1 LALFV
6 GAICA
11 ALTHPPVQAAE
22 VDLSQAVVVAPADLA
37 PLERQAVR
45 LLVVEV
51 ARRCGIRWAVQTNWP
66 DTTRPVIALGG
77 IESLRKVG
85 PSFAA
90 VLPTPSGT
98 PPAEGFRLFATSQT
112 SQAAVFVAG
121 NDPRGVLYGAGRLV
135 RELDFTPGGV
145 SIPASL
151 DLTTAP
157 KTRLR
162 GHQLG
167 YRPKTHSYDAWDVPT
182 WEQYL
187 RDLVLF
193 GCNAIE
199 LIPPRSDDDAD
210 SPHYPLPPMQM
221 MVEMSH
227 LADAYGLDV
236 WVWYPAMDPDY
247 SQPATVETALREWTE
262 VLSKLPRLDV
272 VFVPGGD
279 PGHTRPVHL
288 MALLEQ
294 QARELRKH
302 HPKAQLW
309 MSPQSFNAQWMEEFI
324 AILKDQNPDWLGGVV
339 YGPQVRVP
347 LAKLREIVPA
357 RYPIRHYPDITHT
370 RQCQF
375 PVQDWDAAFAVTEGR
390 ECINPR
396 PVDEATIFRA
406 THPGTLGFIT
416 YSEGCNDD
424 VNKAVWSA
432 LGWDPERPVVE
443 VLRDF
448 SKVFVGGAQADAFAQ
463 GLLALERNWRGPL
476 VANAG
481 VETTLA
487 QFQAMERAASPG
499 TLRNWRFQ
507 QALFRAYYDAY
518 IRRRLLHESNLES
531 LALERLRT
539 AAAGGSQAAMADAE
553 RILDEVNTRRVA
565 PELRARIFELGEAL
579 FQSISMQ
586 LSVERY
592 KAIAVDRGASLDT
605 VDYPLNNRPWLKER
619 FARIRRLPDEAAKL
633 RAIAEILDWENP
645 GPGGFYDDPGNS
657 SRQPHLVQGAPF
669 AEDPGRF
676 SSPRVGF
683 EEDLVVDEPDEK
695 PDTARRLAW
704 IDHAEV
710 IYEGVLRMR
719 YTGLDPKATYKL
731 RVVYAGDN
739 PKRKLRLAAAAGAGE
754 MEIHPLLLRPFPY
767 KPLEFDLPPQTTA
780 SGTLELSWTGEPG
793 LGGNGR
799 GCQVS
804 ETWLIRKP

>member
-1 LALFV
+1 MRTVFCLIAACLAFES
-6 GAICA
+6 AHA
-11 ALTHPPVQAAE
+11 
-22 VDLSQAVVVAPADLA
+22 ADLDLRHAIVLA
-37 PLERQAVR
+37 PPDLPALERQAVT
-45 LLVVEV
+45 LLVEETAKRSGIHWTVV
-51 ARRCGIRWAVQTNWP
+51 AAWP
-66 DTTRPVIALGG
+66 ESQEPVIALGQPG
-77 IESLRKVG
+77 TLRTSAPAFSG
-85 PSFAA
+85 ELAA
-90 VLPTPSGT
+90 PTSAQ
-98 PPAEGFRLFATSQT
+98 PPEGFRLFARSRDQRT
-112 SQAAVFVAG
+112 AVFVAG
-121 NDPRGVLYGAGRLV
+121 NDSRGVLYGAGRLL
-135 RELDFTPGGV
+135 RELNLAPGSV
-145 SIPASL
+145 SLPETL
-151 DLTTAP
+151 DITTAP

-187 RDLVLF
+187 RDLVIF

-221 MVEMSH
+221 MVEMSG
-227 LADAYGLDV
+227 LADRYGLDV
-236 WVWYPAMDPDY
+236 WVWYPAMDEDY
-247 SQPATVETALREWTE
+247 SKAETVEAALREWTS

-288 MALLEQ
+288 MALLEK

-302 HPKAQLW
+302 HPKAQMW
-309 MSPQSFNAQWMEEFI
+309 MSPQSFNAEWLDEFI
-324 AILKDQNPDWLGGVV
+324 AILRNQNPDWLGGLV
-339 YGPQVRVP
+339 YGPQVRISLP
-347 LAKLREIVPA
+347 KLRELVPA
-357 RYPIRHYPDITHT
+357 RFPIRHYPDITHT

-375 PVQDWDAAFAVTEGR
+375 PVQDWDAAFAVTEAR

-396 PVDEATIFRA
+396 PEDEATLFRA
-406 THPGTLGFIT
+406 TNPGTIGFIS

-432 LGWDPERPVVE
+432 LGWAPDRPVID

-448 SKVFVGGAQADAFAQ
+448 SRVFIGPDHAEGFAQ

-476 VANAG
+476 IANAG
-481 VETTLA
+481 VENTLA
-487 QFQAMERAASPG
+487 QFQAMERSVPPR

-518 IRRRLLHESNLES
+518 TRRRLLHESNLES
-531 LALERLRT
+531 LALDRLRN
-539 AAAGGSQAAMADAE
+539 AATGGAQAAMGDAE
-553 RILDEVNTRRVA
+553 RILDEVNSTRVA

-605 VDYPLNNRPWLKER
+605 IDYPLNNRPWLKER

-633 RAIAEILDWENP
+633 KAIAEILDWENP
-645 GPGGFYDDPGNS
+645 GPGGFYDDPGNPA
-657 SRQPHLVQGAPF
+657 RQPHLVRSLTLAQ
-669 AEDPGRF
+669 DPGRF
-676 SSPRVGF
+676 DSPRVGF

-695 PDTARRLAW
+695 PDTARRMAW
-704 IDHAEV
+704 IDHAEAL
-710 IYEGVLRMR
+710 YEGVLRMH
-719 YTGLDPKATYKL
+719 YTDLDPRASYKL

-739 PKRKLRLAAAAGAGE
+739 PKRKLRLQAGTGTAAL
-754 MEIHPLLLRPFPY
+754 EIHPLMLRPFPY
-767 KPLEFDLPPQTTA
+767 KPLEFDLPIQVTS
-780 SGTLELSWTGEPG
+780 SGTLDLSWTGEPG

-804 ETWLIRKP
+804 EVWLIRKP